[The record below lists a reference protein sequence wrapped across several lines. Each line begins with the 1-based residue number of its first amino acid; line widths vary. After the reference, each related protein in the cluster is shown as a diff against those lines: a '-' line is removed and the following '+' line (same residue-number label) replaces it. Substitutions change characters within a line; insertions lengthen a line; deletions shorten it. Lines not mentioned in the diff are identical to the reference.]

1 MSLPGFCSVPRE
13 GAELI
18 MHLAATIRAQVV
30 ISPHVY
36 PPTITTA
43 VTGYAGTSL
52 FNRLTVAH
60 GYLTKQ
66 VSLSAVLFPCH
77 HSL

>member
-1 MSLPGFCSVPRE
+1 MAQHAFVPYF
-13 GAELI
+13 
-18 MHLAATIRAQVV
+18 RAQVV

-36 PPTITTA
+36 PPSITTA
-43 VTGYAGTSL
+43 TTGYAGASL

-66 VSLSAVLFPCH
+66 VSPAC
-77 HSL
+77 